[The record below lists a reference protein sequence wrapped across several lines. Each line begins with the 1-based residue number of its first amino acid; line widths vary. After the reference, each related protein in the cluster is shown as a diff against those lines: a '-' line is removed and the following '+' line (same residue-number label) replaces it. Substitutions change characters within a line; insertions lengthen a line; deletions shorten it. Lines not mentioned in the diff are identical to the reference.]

1 MKINISNFMT
11 SKFELFDISIVQK
24 DVGGGKTSKE
34 EIDMIQKYPN
44 AKSLVI
50 SGLDQENFE
59 YLIDRFGS
67 QFEAISFWKNKLVND
82 LSPLAGLSGIKYIH
96 YFWNQRA
103 EELWDMT
110 GNTNLK
116 GLEISDFTRVHS
128 IEEITTAPSLEYF
141 SIGNAVWAKMTINS
155 LKPLIR
161 SSVTHFAWDG
171 YKVLDDDYMC
181 LAKSNIK
188 ELDMSI
194 CRFKMDELARL
205 IASIPDLKGA
215 ITQPYKVGSIVWEDK
230 EETYYYLCKGKRSL
244 KKGKDDEK
252 LEKYLADFACLVE
265 KYRAEK

>member
-1 MKINISNFMT
+1 MREEPAMKINMSNFMT

-24 DVGGGKTSKE
+24 E
-34 EIDMIQKYPN
+34 
-44 AKSLVI
+44 
-50 SGLDQENFE
+50 
-59 YLIDRFGS
+59 
-67 QFEAISFWKNKLVND
+67 
-82 LSPLAGLSGIKYIH
+82 SGIFFNRKCSLGEDDNRQ
-96 YFWNQRA
+96 FKAADSQQRY
-103 EELWDMT
+103 T
-110 GNTNLK
+110 
-116 GLEISDFTRVHS
+116 
-128 IEEITTAPSLEYF
+128 
-141 SIGNAVWAKMTINS
+141 
-155 LKPLIR
+155 
-161 SSVTHFAWDG
+161 FAWDG